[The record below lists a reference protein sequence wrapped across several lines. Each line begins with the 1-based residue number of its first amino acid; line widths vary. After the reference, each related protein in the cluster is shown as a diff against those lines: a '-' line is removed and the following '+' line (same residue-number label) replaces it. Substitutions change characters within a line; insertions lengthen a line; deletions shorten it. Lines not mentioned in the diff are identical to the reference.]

1 MTSNEPMRAA
11 EIARRMGVS
20 LDVFYR
26 RREQYRM
33 IDGMPAPLSRVGR
46 PKWDRAGME
55 IWLTRFDPR
64 RPQHLVAANDTEASL
79 VPDPAADEEHRARL
93 RRAYAPQT
101 SDPTLDSARERAGG

>member
-1 MTSNEPMRAA
+1 MTHTMTTEPMRSA

-33 IDGMPAPLSRVGR
+33 LDGMPPPLSRVGQ
-46 PKWDRAGME
+46 PKWDRTSME

-64 RPQHLVAANDTEASL
+64 RPQSMVAANDADAPL
-79 VPDPAADEEHRARL
+79 APATSEE
-93 RRAYAPQT
+93 RRAAFHDYCK
-101 SDPTLDSARERAGG
+101 SHS